1 LKNTIQTLTPQS
13 NLNTAHK
20 KVPIG
25 KELEEIKGERDKLK
39 LEISHLRE
47 KKKAKTSFYKNQLVL
62 EEQQANRLFLE
73 NRALE
78 KRIQEL
84 LNDKEDTKR
93 FHKDSTLTDHLNHQ
107 LLKSYF
113 SFLLETEENPN
124 HEVLYSFR
132 CCDLCVLRAD
142 NFGRPS
148 SDSPCS
154 KA

>member
-1 LKNTIQTLTPQS
+1 LKNTIQTLPQS
-13 NLNTAHK
+13 NLNTTHK

-47 KKKAKTSFYKNQLVL
+47 KKKVKTKFYKNQLVH
-62 EEQQANRLFLE
+62 EEQQSNRLFLE

-78 KRIQEL
+78 KRIQEI

-113 SFLLETEENPN
+113 SFLLENDEDPT
-124 HEVLYSFR
+124 HDGHHYQ
-132 CCDLCVLRAD
+132 
-142 NFGRPS
+142 NFPS
-148 SDSPCS
+148 QNDDWT
-154 KA
+154 